1 MEKLMCGFIGVYGS
15 SNFTEKDLNSSLNHL
30 KNRGPDAQQ
39 VICNPNELL
48 GFARLSIRDLSND
61 GMQPMFSDDEK
72 YSIVFNGE
80 VYNYFE
86 LKNILINDGV
96 EINSNCD
103 TEVLFKYFLNYGI
116 EKTLHDVEGMY
127 AFSINDK
134 INKKIYFARDLIG
147 EKPIFYYHKR
157 NNIIISSNLYSII
170 ELTKNINLNLK
181 AVSNFLHY
189 GYGKGLETS
198 IKNISKLEP
207 GSYAVFD
214 ENSGSISN
222 YSYKKSK
229 LSKKKET
236 SYEANHF
243 EKDLINSIKN
253 TLVADVPVGCFLS
266 GGIDSSLISS
276 IAKELKSDLKTFSVG
291 FNDKNYDESSKAK
304 EFALQLDTDHH
315 EIVLD
320 EEEIYDTI
328 LNSKWVF
335 DEPFSDAS
343 FVAMLSVSKYARKY
357 VTVCLSGDGG
367 DELFSGYNRHLLTS
381 KIYQSK
387 IVPKSIRKLIS
398 MLLRNGGIINSFIKK
413 IYRFLPSKIFYIQA
427 FEEKLDKFAI
437 AFAFENLE
445 DLYFRIL
452 AGEKYN
458 ERLNVPSPDMP
469 KIQNENFMTLSK
481 FDLFNYIH
489 EDVLVKVDRST
500 MANSLEARAPFL
512 NSNLINFS
520 IYCDKKF
527 HVGNYGQ
534 KNLLK
539 ELLLKRNNS
548 SNHKSSKK
556 GFSVPYK
563 NILDKK
569 LKSSFYEMFDNIK
582 KSENDKDFFKEIKN
596 LVNSYYQGKFH
607 DYKLI
612 WNIYFFIRWYC
623 NVCAIADKDV
633 IR

>member
-1 MEKLMCGFIGVYGS
+1 
-15 SNFTEKDLNSSLNHL
+15 
-30 KNRGPDAQQ
+30 
-39 VICNPNELL
+39 
-48 GFARLSIRDLSND
+48 LSIRDLSND

-134 INKKIYFARDLIG
+134 INKKIYFARDLIV

-253 TLVADVPVGCFLS
+253 
-266 GGIDSSLISS
+266 
-276 IAKELKSDLKTFSVG
+276 
-291 FNDKNYDESSKAK
+291 
-304 EFALQLDTDHH
+304 
-315 EIVLD
+315 
-320 EEEIYDTI
+320 
-328 LNSKWVF
+328 
-335 DEPFSDAS
+335 
-343 FVAMLSVSKYARKY
+343 
-357 VTVCLSGDGG
+357 
-367 DELFSGYNRHLLTS
+367 
-381 KIYQSK
+381 
-387 IVPKSIRKLIS
+387 
-398 MLLRNGGIINSFIKK
+398 
-413 IYRFLPSKIFYIQA
+413 
-427 FEEKLDKFAI
+427 
-437 AFAFENLE
+437 
-445 DLYFRIL
+445 
-452 AGEKYN
+452 
-458 ERLNVPSPDMP
+458 
-469 KIQNENFMTLSK
+469 
-481 FDLFNYIH
+481 
-489 EDVLVKVDRST
+489 
-500 MANSLEARAPFL
+500 
-512 NSNLINFS
+512 
-520 IYCDKKF
+520 
-527 HVGNYGQ
+527 
-534 KNLLK
+534 
-539 ELLLKRNNS
+539 
-548 SNHKSSKK
+548 
-556 GFSVPYK
+556 
-563 NILDKK
+563 
-569 LKSSFYEMFDNIK
+569 
-582 KSENDKDFFKEIKN
+582 
-596 LVNSYYQGKFH
+596 
-607 DYKLI
+607 
-612 WNIYFFIRWYC
+612 
-623 NVCAIADKDV
+623 
-633 IR
+633 